1 MQMARTELLAKWK
14 DQTHFSKNE
23 KRTRTRTNVTD
34 DKTTYIYY
42 AINYQFYAA
51 RI

>member
-1 MQMARTELLAKWK
+1 MQMARTELIAKWK
-14 DQTHFSKNE
+14 GQTHFPKNE